1 MKNMSTLKVL
11 VGAEEGEL
19 VEMIV
24 YKSRLPQLVYKE
36 DFSVENLAEKVSEFA
51 ETLLE
56 KDALLAGPPDPDLE
70 AAKFW
75 LTLRDSDGEARGR
88 LETARLGANHE
99 AAVVRAQ
106 HRRPDLL
113 VV

>member
-1 MKNMSTLKVL
+1 MGDAL
-11 VGAEEGEL
+11 GAPPPAAAVEEGEL

-75 LTLRDSDGEARGR
+75 LS
-88 LETARLGANHE
+88 HFSSP
-99 AAVVRAQ
+99 
-106 HRRPDLL
+106 H
-113 VV
+113 